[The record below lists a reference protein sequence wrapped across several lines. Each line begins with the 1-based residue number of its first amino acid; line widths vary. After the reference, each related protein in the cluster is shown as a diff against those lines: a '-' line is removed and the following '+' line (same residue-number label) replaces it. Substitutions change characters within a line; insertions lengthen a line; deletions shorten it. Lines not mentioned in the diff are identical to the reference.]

1 VNAPRANG
9 EPSVFVLQGT
19 ARRGVDSQNWPH
31 WALEFP
37 LTHILSLKLLIN
49 FVFSDTTSETTKRKY
64 IANCTKKIKQK
75 FIMGDSRT
83 PRDSIL
89 PRKESRP

>member
-1 VNAPRANG
+1 MPHVLMANRLFLFHK
-9 EPSVFVLQGT
+9 EQQGG
-19 ARRGVDSQNWPH
+19 GVDSQNCPH
-31 WALEFP
+31 WALDFP